1 MATSSEFFEVWAATK
16 SLGSRWL
23 AALAVLASY
32 GNEYPI
38 QEGAFHVRP
47 PADIQ
52 GAIELAAQHPTTK
65 RVIVH
70 AGTYR
75 PSRRGQALIWLNH
88 RHDGLVIEARGNVIL
103 TAQNREIADPAA
115 ESFPAVVNHVVY
127 FGDGISRRTVL
138 RGFTITGANN
148 FVTELGGPNT
158 LEPKFDELRKT
169 EGFYRDLFFFT
180 DGGAI
185 KIFGRSYP
193 VIDGVECLD
202 NFSSP
207 CAGGISIEHRG
218 FKENSVL
225 LTNCVF
231 RRNRALVTGSAV
243 DLLPGSSAE
252 IKNCLFVGNIS
263 NCGES
268 YRVSKGN
275 INWTNILTLIA
286 TTLQYQPQHGS
297 GALTV
302 FPNSRVRVE
311 HCTFT
316 GNFNGVDDKGSES
329 VYERCI
335 FWQNTAS
342 GGYRKGARYEMDLN
356 RRTVVRH
363 CFLNGAI
370 PDLAKVIDPKNNQLS
385 CPDPDFDGDYNPGNA
400 AFVEIGWRREN
411 AAASSRRE

>member
-1 MATSSEFFEVWAATK
+1 MAASSKFAEVWATTK
-16 SLGSRWL
+16 GLGSRL
-23 AALAVLASY
+23 LGALALLASY

-47 PADIQ
+47 PGDIQ
-52 GAIELAAQHPTTK
+52 GAIELAAQDPTTK
-65 RVIVH
+65 RVVVH

-75 PSRRGQALIWLNH
+75 PNRKGQALIWLNH
-88 RHDGLVIEARGNVIL
+88 RHDGLVIEARGEVIL

-148 FVTELGGPNT
+148 FVTDLGGPKA
-158 LEPKFDELRKT
+158 LEPNFDELRKT

-193 VIDGVECLD
+193 VIDGVQCVD

-218 FKENSVL
+218 LKENSAL
-225 LTNCVF
+225 LTNCIF
-231 RRNRALVTGSAV
+231 RGNRALVTGSAV

-263 NCGES
+263 NSGES
-268 YRVSKGN
+268 YHVSKGN
-275 INWTNILTLIA
+275 INWTNILPLIA
-286 TTLQYQPQHGS
+286 TTLRYQPQHGS

-311 HCTFT
+311 RCTFT
-316 GNFNGVDDKGSES
+316 ANFNGADDKGFES

-335 FWQNTAS
+335 FWRNAAS
-342 GGYRKGARYEMDLN
+342 GGLRKGGRYEMDLA
-356 RRTVVRH
+356 RSTVVRN
-363 CFLNGAI
+363 CFLNGNI
-370 PDLAKVIDPKNNQLS
+370 LDLANAIDPRGNHLE
-385 CPDPDFDGDYNPGNA
+385 CPDPEFDGQYNPRNA
-400 AFVEIGWRREN
+400 AFVDVGWRPANVVPSGRDE
-411 AAASSRRE
+411 

>member
-1 MATSSEFFEVWAATK
+1 MKMAANSRFAEVCAMAKT
-16 SLGSRWL
+16 LGFRFL
-23 AALAVLASY
+23 AALVLLASY
-32 GNEYPI
+32 GSEYPI
-38 QEGAFHVRP
+38 QENAFHVRP

-52 GAIELAAQHPTTK
+52 GAIELAARHPTAK
-65 RVIVH
+65 RVVVH
-70 AGTYR
+70 SGTYK
-75 PSRRGQALIWLNH
+75 PSRKGQALIWLNH
-88 RHDGLVIEARGNVIL
+88 RHDGLVIEARGEVIL
-103 TAQNREIADPAA
+103 TAQNKEIADPAA

-148 FVTELGGPNT
+148 FVTDLGGPRA
-158 LEPKFDELRKT
+158 LEPNFDDLRKT

-193 VIDGVECLD
+193 VIDGVKCVD

-218 FKENSVL
+218 FKDNSVL
-225 LTNCVF
+225 LTNCIF
-231 RRNRALVTGSAV
+231 RGNRALVTGSAV

-268 YRVSKGN
+268 YRVNKGN
-275 INWTNILTLIA
+275 INWTNILPLVA
-286 TTLQYQPQHGS
+286 TTLNYQARHGS

-329 VYERCI
+329 TYERCI
-335 FWQNTAS
+335 FWRNTAS
-342 GGYRKGARYEMDLN
+342 GGYRKGSRYEMDLARN
-356 RRTVVRH
+356 TIVRN
-363 CFLNGAI
+363 CFLNGTI
-370 PDLAKVIDPKNNQLS
+370 PDLANVIDPRANYLE
-385 CPDPDFDGDYNPGNA
+385 CADPDFDAEFNPRNA
-400 AFVEIGWRREN
+400 AFADVGWRAVTLKGR
-411 AAASSRRE
+411 AK